1 MDTPLNIVVVEDHA
15 DLREATVAALCSMGH
30 DARGIDCAEALDDE
44 LGAFRADLLV
54 LDLNLPGEDGLS
66 LARRIRAAEPGIGI
80 IMVTGRTQL
89 NDRMRGY
96 GSGADI
102 YLPKPA
108 SVEELGA
115 AIQALA
121 RRIRPAASAGDAISL
136 NPTKLQLQGPKQQV
150 NVSDHESTL
159 LLALGKAK
167 DHRLENWQLMELS
180 GSAVEDQSKATLE
193 VQIGRLRKKLEQ
205 AGAPAPTIKA
215 IRGTGYQLC
224 VAVQITKSAAG

>member
-1 MDTPLNIVVVEDHA
+1 MNIVVVEDHA

-80 IMVTGRTQL
+80 IMVTGRTQV

-159 LLALGKAK
+159 LLALSKAK

-180 GSAVEDQSKATLE
+180 GSAVEDQSKAVLE
-193 VQIGRLRKKLEQ
+193 VQIARLRKKLEQ

>member
-1 MDTPLNIVVVEDHA
+1 MNIVVVEDHA

-80 IMVTGRTQL
+80 IMVTGRTQV

-159 LLALGKAK
+159 LLALSKAK

-180 GSAVEDQSKATLE
+180 GSAVEDQNKAVLE
-193 VQIGRLRKKLEQ
+193 VQIARLRKKLEQ

>member
-80 IMVTGRTQL
+80 IMVTGRTQV

-159 LLALGKAK
+159 LLALSKAK

-180 GSAVEDQSKATLE
+180 GSAVEDQSKAVLE
-193 VQIGRLRKKLEQ
+193 VQIARLRKKLEQ

>member
-80 IMVTGRTQL
+80 IMVTGRTQV

-159 LLALGKAK
+159 LLALSKAK

-180 GSAVEDQSKATLE
+180 GSAVEDQNKAVLE
-193 VQIGRLRKKLEQ
+193 VQIARLRKKLEQ

>member
-1 MDTPLNIVVVEDHA
+1 MVTPLNIVVVEDHA

-44 LGAFRADLLV
+44 LGAFQADLLV

-66 LARRIRAAEPGIGI
+66 LARRLPAAEPGIGI
-80 IMVTGRTQL
+80 IMVTGRTQI
-89 NDRMRGY
+89 NDKMRGY

-108 SVEELGA
+108 SAEELGA

-121 RRIRPAASAGDAISL
+121 RRIRPQMNAQDAVSL
-136 NPTKLQLQGPKQQV
+136 NPTTLQLQGPKQLV
-150 NVSDHESTL
+150 DVSDHENLL
-159 LLALGKAK
+159 LLALSKAK
-167 DHRLENWQLMELS
+167 DHRLESWQLMELS
-180 GSAVEDQSKATLE
+180 GSAVEDQSKAALE
-193 VQIGRLRKKLEQ
+193 VQIARLRKKLEQ

-215 IRGTGYQLC
+215 IRGSGYQLC
-224 VAVQITKSAAG
+224 VAIQITRSSQT

>member
-15 DLREATVAALCSMGH
+15 DLREATVAALCRMGH

-44 LGAFRADLLV
+44 LGSFRADLLV

-121 RRIRPAASAGDAISL
+121 RRIRPPASAQGGLSL
-136 NPTKLQLQGPKQQV
+136 NPITLQLQGPQQLV
-150 NVSDHESTL
+150 DVSDHESTL
-159 LLALGKAK
+159 LLALSKAK
-167 DHRLENWQLMELS
+167 DHRLESWQLMELS
-180 GSAVEDQSKATLE
+180 GSAMEEQSKAALE

-215 IRGTGYQLC
+215 IRGSGYQLC
-224 VAVQITKSAAG
+224 VAVEITKSGAG

>member
-1 MDTPLNIVVVEDHA
+1 MNIVVVEDHA

-80 IMVTGRTQL
+80 IMVTGRTQV

-159 LLALGKAK
+159 LLALSKAK

-180 GSAVEDQSKATLE
+180 GSAVEDQNKAVLE
-193 VQIGRLRKKLEQ
+193 VQIGRLRKKLEL

>member
-15 DLREATVAALCSMGH
+15 DMREATVVALCSMGH

-121 RRIRPAASAGDAISL
+121 RRIRPQASVQDGLSL
-136 NPTKLQLQGPKQQV
+136 NPITLQLQGPQQLV
-150 NVSDHESTL
+150 DVSDHESTL
-159 LLALGKAK
+159 LLALSKAK

-180 GSAVEDQSKATLE
+180 GSAMEDQSKAALE

-215 IRGTGYQLC
+215 IRGSGYQLC
-224 VAVQITKSAAG
+224 VAVQIIKSGAR

>member
-30 DARGIDCAEALDDE
+30 DARGVDCAEALDDE

-121 RRIRPAASAGDAISL
+121 RRIRPTASVQDGISL
-136 NPTKLQLQGPKQQV
+136 NPVTLQLQGPQQLV
-150 NVSDHESTL
+150 DVSDHESTL
-159 LLALGKAK
+159 LLALSKAK
-167 DHRLENWQLMELS
+167 DHRLESWQLMELS
-180 GSAVEDQSKATLE
+180 NSAMEEQSKAVLE
-193 VQIGRLRKKLEQ
+193 VQIARLRKKLEQ
-205 AGAPAPTIKA
+205 AGAPTPTIKA
-215 IRGTGYQLC
+215 IRGSGYQLC
-224 VAVQITKSAAG
+224 IAVQITKSGPA

>member
-1 MDTPLNIVVVEDHA
+1 MNILVVEDHA

-80 IMVTGRTQL
+80 IMVTGRTQV

-159 LLALGKAK
+159 LLALSKAK

-180 GSAVEDQSKATLE
+180 GSAVEDQNKAVLE
-193 VQIGRLRKKLEQ
+193 VQIGRLRKKLEL

>member
-30 DARGIDCAEALDDE
+30 DARGIDCAEELDDE
-44 LGAFRADLLV
+44 LGAFHADLLV

-80 IMVTGRTQL
+80 IMVTGRTQV

-121 RRIRPAASAGDAISL
+121 RRIRPTAPAQDALCL
-136 NPTKLQLQGPKQQV
+136 NPVTLQLQGPRQMV
-150 NVSDHESTL
+150 DISYHESTL
-159 LLALGKAK
+159 LFAWSKAK
-167 DHRLENWQLMELS
+167 DHRLENWQLMALS
-180 GSAVEDQSKATLE
+180 GNAVEDQSKAALE

-205 AGAPAPTIKA
+205 AGAPTPTIKA

-224 VAVQITKSAAG
+224 VAIQITRSGPA

>member
-1 MDTPLNIVVVEDHA
+1 MDTSLNIVVVEDHA

-30 DARGIDCAEALDDE
+30 DARGIECAEALDDE

-66 LARRIRAAEPGIGI
+66 LARRIRAAQPGIGI
-80 IMVTGRTQL
+80 IMVTGRTQI

-102 YLPKPA
+102 YLPKPT

-121 RRIRPAASAGDAISL
+121 RRIRPQASAQGALSL
-136 NPTKLQLQGPKQQV
+136 NQITLQLQGAKEIV
-150 NVSDHESTL
+150 NVSDHESML
-159 LLALGKAK
+159 LSALSIAK
-167 DHRLENWQLMELS
+167 DQRLENWQLMELS
-180 GSAVEDQSKATLE
+180 VSVVADQSKAALE

-224 VAVQITKSAAG
+224 VAIQITRSAQA